1 MGVIAS
7 GLILGFVAAFLW
19 GRRPALGIALW
30 LPAFVF
36 AVLIALSLT
45 ADMRDSLLLG
55 SLLVS
60 AGISLSMLVGGCC
73 GVAVGLLVR
82 ILLKIPTTGSIS
94 KLYFPTRR

>member
-30 LPAFVF
+30 LPTFAF
-36 AVLIALSLT
+36 AGLATLSLAT
-45 ADMRDSLLLG
+45 GMHDGPLLG

-60 AGISLSMLVGGCC
+60 AAVSLSMLVGGCG

-82 ILLKIPTTGSIS
+82 LLLKIPTTGSIS